1 MQSELA
7 LSQKGQ
13 RGRAG
18 IIYDVLQLTESRPFP
33 YHNLAENPSLTAV
46 STFRLTVPHHGHR
59 ISDAQIGNIS
69 QRLKMWDI
77 LTMKVCCCLVKVSFN

>member
-18 IIYDVLQLTESRPFP
+18 IVYDVLQLTESRHFP

-46 STFRLTVPHHGHR
+46 STFRLTVPHHRHR
-59 ISDAQIGNIS
+59 ISDADRKYFPKAEDVGYINHEGVLLFS
-69 QRLKMWDI
+69 E
-77 LTMKVCCCLVKVSFN
+77 SFI